1 MTPMNPTTPITD
13 IASIRSEYTRA
24 GLHER
29 DVSRDPFAQFDRWFH
44 EAVTAGVAEVNAC
57 TLATA
62 TPDGQ
67 PDARIVLLKGY
78 DARGFVFFTNYES
91 HKGAAL
97 HANPRAALVFFWH
110 ELERQVRIRGTVSKI
125 AREESDAYFHS
136 RPRGSQL
143 GAWASRQSAIIAG
156 REVIE
161 GELAEITARF
171 GDGPIPLPPFWGGYR
186 VEPSSIELWQGR
198 PSRLHDRLQYT
209 RNTIDPAA
217 AWALARLSP

>member
-1 MTPMNPTTPITD
+1 MTPISD

-29 DVSRDPFAQFDRWFH
+29 DVSSDPFAQFDRWFH

-62 TPDGQ
+62 TRDGD

-78 DARGFVFFTNYES
+78 DARGFTFFTNYES
-91 HKGAAL
+91 HKGAEL
-97 HANPRAALVFFWH
+97 LANPRAALVFFWH
-110 ELERQVRIRGTVSKI
+110 ELERQVRIRGDVSKI
-125 AREESDAYFHS
+125 SREESDAYFHS

-186 VEPSSIELWQGR
+186 VVPASIELWQGR

-209 RNTIDPAA
+209 RNADDPAT
-217 AWALARLSP
+217 WALARLSP